1 MIEYQ
6 NTILGTAV
14 IMLIYIGVRLWH
26 ATRVNAILDS
36 CEICDSK
43 RKIRIKRGVFIRL
56 LPFSTRKEFCKNCRN
71 KYIILIIFKTKIVI
85 FYKENRRFSRS
96 ENKNLMEG
104 V

>member
-6 NTILGTAV
+6 NTMIGTAV

-26 ATRVNAILDS
+26 ATRVNAKPDS

-43 RKIRIKRGVFIRL
+43 RKIRIKRGVFIRI

-71 KYIILIIFKTKIVI
+71 KYVILIIFKKKIVV
-85 FYKENRRFSRS
+85 FYKENRRFSWR
-96 ENKNLMEG
+96 ENRNLKEG